1 MEEVKVVEEDDEE
14 EEEETS
20 EGEELEKDDEEED
33 SNDFDFDSVFQKI
46 KNEDYFINYSII
58 NYR

>member
-14 EEEETS
+14 EEEETL
-20 EGEELEKDDEEED
+20 EGEELEKDDEED